1 MRQAKAMSVR
11 RPAVRTVLLL
21 LSLVA
26 ALIIGLLAMHTFTSS
41 MSGHAHSVAVT
52 APAHAG
58 MAHDAQLAGAGD
70 AGPVITQC
78 FGTCGSDA
86 DLAMACVLALLVT
99 TLLLSAARGAH
110 AWHSSRQVWPAAAR
124 TIVFAALPMPTPPD
138 LHALSISRT

>member
-1 MRQAKAMSVR
+1 MSVR

-41 MSGHAHSVAVT
+41 IGGHGHSVAVS

-58 MAHDAQLAGAGD
+58 VTHDAKLAGAGD
-70 AGPVITQC
+70 AGPVIAQC

-86 DLAMACVLALLVT
+86 DMAMACVLALLVT
-99 TLLLSAARGAH
+99 TLLLSAATGVR
-110 AWHSSRQVWPAAAR
+110 AWLSSRRVWPAAAR
-124 TIVFAALPMPTPPD
+124 TIAFAAQPMPTPPD